1 MRLPGFIVHRLRTAL
16 VHSAALAAVA
26 ATLVSAQPGSADAE
40 TPPETAAGHQVKHN
54 RPVVWSHRGA
64 SKNAPEE
71 TTAAYRRALADGAD
85 VLEGDLAQTKDGV
98 LVVIHDNTLARTTNV
113 EEVFPDRAPWNV
125 IDFTLAEIKQL
136 DAGSWWDPA
145 FAGQRILTLRE
156 WFRLTGG
163 RAGLAPE
170 LKSPTLYPGMVEN
183 LVKEL
188 RAWGYTHDLKAG
200 NGAPQIW
207 VQSFDEAALRQFH
220 ALLPKVPTLLLRSGY
235 PFMTATDEV
244 LTELATW
251 TTAIA
256 GNPVLT
262 TASQVARV
270 QSFGLKVVSEVE
282 DGPSILRMIE
292 LQGYDYVFTNVP
304 DVAKAVLNGKQPLR
318 ANHGVVIDSVVFNP
332 DGSDVEPGGGEYVA
346 LRNTT
351 GRPIDL
357 NGYTLRE
364 FGNTVLRVGDG
375 AVIEP
380 GSFYKVYVGP
390 GTDRPDAHFN
400 GLSAGVLANTVTDH
414 VYLYNRDR
422 VMEGLYSY
430 LAS

>member
-332 DGSDVEPGGGEYVA
+332 DGSDVEPDGGEYVA